1 MKTILKNENFQ
12 RFATGLILGFCFLG
26 SYFHSLLLFS
36 LILFALLFIILF
48 FEWPKL
54 VNLKIITFKYWL
66 ISFIYPILPISTLI
80 YLNLSLRNKDFLIP
94 LYPFLISWTADTGAY
109 ILGKLIGKHKI
120 CPAISPGKSW
130 EGLFGGLI
138 SVIIFNIIY
147 LPGIKTLPFVIYLQ
161 SFFPIL
167 LFSFLITIIAFLGDI
182 FISFLKRKRGLK
194 DTGNL
199 LPGHGGLLD
208 RFDSVLFVST
218 LLILIILANKLINKL
233 L

>member
-12 RFATGLILGFCFLG
+12 RFVTGLILGFCFFG

-36 LILFALLFIILF
+36 LILIALLFIILF

-54 VNLKIITFKYWL
+54 INLKITNFKYWL

-80 YLNLSLRNKDFLIP
+80 YLNLTFRSKDFLLP
-94 LYPFLISWTADTGAY
+94 LYPFFVSWTADTGAY

-120 CPAISPGKSW
+120 CPTISPGKSW
-130 EGLFGGLI
+130 QGLFGGFI
-138 SVIIFNIIY
+138 SVTIFNILY
-147 LPGIKTLPFVIYLQ
+147 LPGIKTFPFTIYLQ

-182 FISFLKRKRGLK
+182 FISFLKRKIGLK

-218 LLILIILANKLINKL
+218 LLMLIILANKLINNFL
-233 L
+233 